1 MTVGLYYPHIE
12 IQNISI
18 IKTGLLLWD
27 RLEFIAP
34 HSEYRLYG
42 PDAVTTE
49 ALDLLTQPH
58 LPTSEEK
65 SLAHSQ
71 IMDLS
76 RMDLPDWFYFDL
88 SRPEVAYDIYPQKFL
103 GDTWDELRGSRFGK
117 FDAPTSK
124 GSYLMSQAFG
134 LTMMSIL
141 ADCCAGSQKRTV
153 TDEVDSCA
161 GLARYL
167 IALHEGSFG
176 QATDEY
182 DRLVALSIK
191 TLNVDEIDLSRL
203 VKLRNQELKGD
214 DFLTELRE
222 NYLTVVDRYVKRLIN
237 EAKNKSDIVEIEREY
252 EREISQDISHLA
264 ERLRLEA
271 GKALLSKEIAVAV
284 VATAGTTVEPISSS
298 IIAIGS
304 LVKTAMNYR
313 AARREALRSH
323 TMSWLYLA
331 RPGIKVF

>member
-34 HSEYRLYG
+34 HSEYRLCG

-76 RMDLPDWFYFDL
+76 R
-88 SRPEVAYDIYPQKFL
+88 PEVAYDIYTQKFL
-103 GDTWDELRGSRFGK
+103 GDTWDELRGSGFGK
-117 FDAPTSK
+117 FDAPTAK

-153 TDEVDSCA
+153 TDEVDSYA

-182 DRLVALSIK
+182 DRLVVLSIK

-203 VKLRNQELKGD
+203 VKLRKKELKGD

-237 EAKNKSDIVEIEREY
+237 EAKNKSDIVEIDREY

-284 VATAGTTVEPISSS
+284 MAVAGTTVVPISSI
-298 IIAIGS
+298 IIAVGS